1 MERKLRNGICDF
13 SSTVSPRCPNRKWIK
28 SIEVQFRSG
37 VVDIIGNSAIM
48 IMAGNSAQNS
58 DREKERDGERAKA
71 RERESGARRPGE
83 CCKRREREREK
94 EINGRTE
101 TANEGNS

>member
-1 MERKLRNGICDF
+1 MKKGRDDSMERKLRNGICDF

-58 DREKERDGERAKA
+58 GREKERERDGERA
-71 RERESGARRPGE
+71 
-83 CCKRREREREK
+83 
-94 EINGRTE
+94 
-101 TANEGNS
+101 

>member
-58 DREKERDGERAKA
+58 DREKERDGERARGRGELA
-71 RERESGARRPGE
+71 DREGE
-83 CCKRREREREK
+83 GGCCRCKEREREREGDK
-94 EINGRTE
+94 R
-101 TANEGNS
+101 AN

>member
-1 MERKLRNGICDF
+1 VRERRGRERRNDSMERKLRNGICDF

-58 DREKERDGERAKA
+58 DREKERDGERART
-71 RERESGARRPGE
+71 REELTEARRE
-83 CCKRREREREK
+83 CWRRSERR
-94 EINGRTE
+94 R
-101 TANEGNS
+101 

>member
-58 DREKERDGERAKA
+58 DREKERDGESAKGREA
-71 RERESGARRPGE
+71 REDAEVLQVQ
-83 CCKRREREREK
+83 RERGR

>member
-58 DREKERDGERAKA
+58 DREKERDGERART
-71 RERESGARRPGE
+71 REELTEAGRECWRRSE
-83 CCKRREREREK
+83 RRR
-94 EINGRTE
+94 
-101 TANEGNS
+101 

>member
-1 MERKLRNGICDF
+1 MGRKLRNGICDF

-58 DREKERDGERAKA
+58 GREKER
-71 RERESGARRPGE
+71 ERETEERREQVVRDEGE
-83 CCKRREREREK
+83 CCRKTERDK
-94 EINGRTE
+94 GINGRTE

>member
-58 DREKERDGERAKA
+58 DREKERDGERARA
-71 RERESGARRPGE
+71 RESEWSSQAGGVLQAQ
-83 CCKRREREREK
+83 RERKREGDK
-94 EINGRTE
+94 REN
-101 TANEGNS
+101 

>member
-58 DREKERDGERAKA
+58 DREKERDNERSWMTGRTTKCLQREGERKSKI
-71 RERESGARRPGE
+71 ERQSE
-83 CCKRREREREK
+83 KR
-94 EINGRTE
+94 
-101 TANEGNS
+101 

>member
-1 MERKLRNGICDF
+1 MKKGRDDSMERKLRNGICDF

-58 DREKERDGERAKA
+58 GREKERERRRKSVSERCSQAGRA
-71 RERESGARRPGE
+71 RE
-83 CCKRREREREK
+83 CCR
-94 EINGRTE
+94 
-101 TANEGNS
+101 

>member
-58 DREKERDGERAKA
+58 DREKERDGERVRA
-71 RERESGARRPGE
+71 REELAEAGRARE
-83 CCKRREREREK
+83 CCRRSERR
-94 EINGRTE
+94 R
-101 TANEGNS
+101 

>member
-58 DREKERDGERAKA
+58 DGAKERGVREEREMVRERRAEPGGRGRFA
-71 RERESGARRPGE
+71 DREREDGG
-83 CCKRREREREK
+83 
-94 EINGRTE
+94 G
-101 TANEGNS
+101 G

>member
-58 DREKERDGERAKA
+58 GREKERETEKEGEKLCRRGRA
-71 RERESGARRPGE
+71 RECRRY
-83 CCKRREREREK
+83 REREK

>member
-1 MERKLRNGICDF
+1 MRFAFRCAILPVAAKYIIPRKEGEETIQWGGNYATEFATSR
-13 SSTVSPRCPNRKWIK
+13 PPKPPARCPNRKWIK

-58 DREKERDGERAKA
+58 DRE
-71 RERESGARRPGE
+71 
-83 CCKRREREREK
+83 RERERSRVTK
-94 EINGRTE
+94 EE
-101 TANEGNS
+101 

>member
-1 MERKLRNGICDF
+1 MGRKLRNGICDF

-58 DREKERDGERAKA
+58 DREKERDGESAGGR
-71 RERESGARRPGE
+71 GARRPGGRG
-83 CCKRREREREK
+83 CCVAEKERERDGGK
-94 EINGRTE
+94 R
-101 TANEGNS
+101 AN

>member
-58 DREKERDGERAKA
+58 DREKEREIEK
-71 RERESGARRPGE
+71 EREGE
-83 CCKRREREREK
+83 ELASRE
-94 EINGRTE
+94 G
-101 TANEGNS
+101 EGVL

>member
-58 DREKERDGERAKA
+58 DREKERDGERARA
-71 RERESGARRPGE
+71 RERVELAGRGSVASA
-83 CCKRREREREK
+83 EREK
-94 EINGRTE
+94 ERRR
-101 TANEGNS
+101 

>member
-1 MERKLRNGICDF
+1 MGRKLRNGICDF

-58 DREKERDGERAKA
+58 DREKEREKEKERA
-71 RERESGARRPGE
+71 RERARE
-83 CCKRREREREK
+83 TKERWEQAAE
-94 EINGRTE
+94 GR
-101 TANEGNS
+101 G

>member
-58 DREKERDGERAKA
+58 DREKERDGERA
-71 RERESGARRPGE
+71 GARGARGPVERGDVAGAE
-83 CCKRREREREK
+83 REREREGK
-94 EINGRTE
+94 INGRTE

>member
-58 DREKERDGERAKA
+58 GREKEGEELRRRGRA
-71 RERESGARRPGE
+71 RECRRY
-83 CCKRREREREK
+83 REREK

>member
-58 DREKERDGERAKA
+58 DREKERDGERARA
-71 RERESGARRPGE
+71 REELTEAGRTRE
-83 CCKRREREREK
+83 CCRRSERR
-94 EINGRTE
+94 R
-101 TANEGNS
+101 

>member
-1 MERKLRNGICDF
+1 MGRKLRNGICDF

-58 DREKERDGERAKA
+58 DREKERDGEIA
-71 RERESGARRPGE
+71 RGRGAPAGQEGE
-83 CCKRREREREK
+83 GVLQVQREREK

>member
-1 MERKLRNGICDF
+1 MGGGGKNDSMGRKLRNGICDF
-13 SSTVSPRCPNRKWIK
+13 SSTVSAPRCPNRKWIK

-58 DREKERDGERAKA
+58 DRTKERGEGEREGVGKTENG
-71 RERESGARRPGE
+71 RLE
-83 CCKRREREREK
+83 RRERLRK
-94 EINGRTE
+94 
-101 TANEGNS
+101 

>member
-13 SSTVSPRCPNRKWIK
+13 SSTVDPRCPNRKWIK

-58 DREKERDGERAKA
+58 DREKERDGERA
-71 RERESGARRPGE
+71 GARGACGRGE
-83 CCKRREREREK
+83 RGDVAGAERERER
-94 EINGRTE
+94 GR
-101 TANEGNS
+101 

>member
-58 DREKERDGERAKA
+58 DREKERDGERA
-71 RERESGARRPGE
+71 RESERESGARRPGE